1 MATINYELSKAN
13 KQGKRC
19 VTILVM
25 QGQEKRRI
33 PTPITVT
40 SADLTDNGKIS
51 PRKSPKIFQTLNRK
65 IQELQDKV
73 IDIEMDCLGQTLD
86 IDTLVQRILSHSTS
100 VDFFTFADEWVSKI
114 DMKGKKNYKTFLNS
128 LERFRG
134 VRQLPVE
141 SITYALLDDYCRSL
155 ADKPRAQSMYMGCF
169 RHLHKQL
176 RLRYDNIPNPFEK
189 FKVPKQQLKGQRAV
203 DMDMLR
209 RVFAF
214 KGEGRAQLARDCAIL
229 SLCLMGMN
237 TADMFNAKIYK
248 NGKICYNRT
257 KTMNRR
263 QDKAY
268 IEVVVPEQI
277 QELFAKYRGKK
288 NVFCFSER
296 YKIAPDFN
304 RAVNIGLK
312 QIDSSL
318 QFYQFRHTWA
328 TIARNDLG
336 IDYYTVG
343 AALNHVNREDNIT
356 DIYIKKDYTII
367 NEANKKVVDYIY
379 NNV

>member
-100 VDFFTFADEWVSKI
+100 VDFFTFADEWVSKN

-176 RLRYDNIPNPFEK
+176 RLRFDNIPNPFEK

-209 RVFAF
+209 KVFAF
-214 KGEGRAQLARDCAIL
+214 HGEGRAQLARDCAIL

-248 NGKICYNRT
+248 DGKICYNRT